1 MALGYK
7 AGRGGLKVRVGAP
20 TNAVWTSANSGT
32 VTYTLNT
39 HGLADGMTVTV
50 TGLSPSGYNATGTV
64 SGKTTND
71 FKLTGVTNPGTAT
84 VTGATWASGGSGTVT
99 YTTQADHGFAAGD
112 KITVT
117 GIVTSAGS
125 GDPNVTAATIT
136 AAPTSKTF
144 TVAGVVASTFTYDS
158 GGTVQLLLKSA
169 TGSEVNLTTAVDDV
183 VTPYVSSFRV
193 LPQLVQAGVL
203 KAYSTDDSDLTP
215 LARLG
220 VPGVPTNENFITTM
234 MYKERP

>member
-7 AGRGGLKVRVGAP
+7 AGRGGLRVRVGAP

-39 HGLADGMTVTV
+39 HGLANGMVVTV
-50 TGLSPSGYNATGTV
+50 TGLAPSGYNATGTV
-64 SGKTTND
+64 SGKTAND

-84 VTGATWASGGSGTVT
+84 VTGAVWSSTASGTVT
-99 YTTQADHGFAAGD
+99 YTTSAAHGFAAGD

-117 GIVTSAGS
+117 GITKTGT
-125 GDPNVTAATIT
+125 GDPNVTAATIA
-136 AAPTSKTF
+136 AAPTDTTF
-144 TVAGVVASTFTYDS
+144 TVTGVVGVTFTYTS
-158 GGTVQLLLKSA
+158 GGSVQRLLKSA
-169 TGSEVNLTTAVDDV
+169 TGAEAILVAAVDDV
-183 VTPYVSSFRV
+183 VTPYVTSYTV

-203 KAYSTDDSDLTP
+203 KPYSTDDSDLTP